1 MVVAMNGAACY
12 HCGESVS
19 AHALI
24 RADLDGAE
32 RAFCCTGCR
41 AAAEWLHQG
50 GLADYYTLRSEV
62 TGRVDAAQDFG
73 DWDSA
78 GFRRLYVHD
87 IDGQSE
93 CDLSIGNI
101 RCAACAWLIDRVGR
115 QMPGVAAITVD
126 PATTHARVRFDPART
141 SLSAIAARLAAIG
154 YAPRI
159 VQDPADAKRERRQS
173 LKRLAVA
180 GLGAMQ
186 AMMFTEALYW
196 GADELDVG
204 TRDFFRIVA
213 MLVAT
218 PVVFYSG
225 FPFFRGAWRELSLRQ
240 PGMDVL
246 VSLSVGLAY
255 VASVIETLRGGPAVY
270 FDAAVMFVFLLGAAR
285 HVEAIARARA
295 TERLQLIASTQH
307 QHADR
312 IDASGHAS
320 AVALSE
326 LRHGD
331 RIRVASGESVP
342 VDGRLQS
349 SAARVDES
357 LLTGEAEPVPRAIG
371 DTVLAGSVALD
382 TPLLLEVTAVGTATR
397 LGQLRA
403 RIGTGLHLAAG
414 STELGQ
420 RIAARF
426 TLAMLVVAALTGL
439 YWANVDAARAMPAV
453 LAVLAAACPCAFA
466 LALPASLAAAHS
478 MLAKHG
484 VIVTRPDALTRA
496 TRIDRIVCD
505 KTGTL
510 TEGRPRLIEAFSL
523 DAAVPRARALAI
535 AAALERGHRHPL
547 AHAFREFDCGV
558 EVEAAQALAGS
569 GVLGQVD
576 GQTWRLGR
584 ADWSA
589 ASDGDD
595 IVLANAGGVV
605 ARFRVADRLRAEAV
619 DAVRDW
625 QRFATVEVMSGDHP
639 DAVATVAGVLGIDAR
654 GRLTPEQKRAA
665 IQALRAQGHRV
676 LMIGDGLNDTES
688 LAAADVG
695 VAMGGGAAIA
705 QCHADVLLLRDD
717 LRLVR
722 LLIDTAQH
730 ARRIAR
736 QNLGWSIG
744 YHLMIVPFAV
754 TGLMSP
760 WLAAVGMAASS
771 LLVTLNALRLRRAPV
786 MRVPDARKQA
796 TEVHA

>member
-1 MVVAMNGAACY
+1 MSEGGCY
-12 HCGESVS
+12 HCGDTVS

-24 RADLDGAE
+24 HATIDGAE

-50 GLADYYTLRSEV
+50 GLADYYALRSES
-62 TGRVDAAQDFG
+62 TGRVDATQDFS
-73 DWDSA
+73 DWDSI
-78 GFRRLYVHD
+78 GFKRLYVHE

-115 QMPGVAAITVD
+115 QMPGVSAITVD

-141 SLSAIAARLAAIG
+141 PLSAIAARLAAIG

-173 LKRLAVA
+173 LKRLVVA

-196 GADELDVG
+196 GAGELDVG

-225 FPFFRGAWRELSLRQ
+225 FPFLRGAWRELSLRR

-246 VSLSVGLAY
+246 VALSVGLAY
-255 VASVIETLRGGPAVY
+255 GASMIETIRGGPVVY
-270 FDAAVMFVFLLGAAR
+270 FDAAVMFVALLSGAR
-285 HVEAIARARA
+285 HVEAIARTRA
-295 TERLQLIASTQH
+295 TERLQLIAAAQH

-312 IDASGHAS
+312 VDADGQTT
-320 AVALSE
+320 AVALGA
-326 LRHGD
+326 LRTGD
-331 RIRVASGESVP
+331 HIRVASGESVP

-349 SAARVDES
+349 ASARLDES
-357 LLTGEAEPVPRAIG
+357 LLTGEAEPVHRATG
-371 DTVLAGSVALD
+371 DTVLAGSIALD
-382 TPLLLEVTAVGTATR
+382 APLLVEVTAIGTATR

-403 RIGTGLHLAAG
+403 RIGTGLHQQAS

-426 TLAMLVVAALTGL
+426 TLVMLAVAALTGL
-439 YWANVDAARAMPAV
+439 YWMHADAARAMPAV

-484 VIVTRPDALTRA
+484 VIVTHPEALART
-496 TRIDRIVCD
+496 TRIDRIVTD

-510 TEGRPRLIEAFSL
+510 TEGRPRLV
-523 DAAVPRARALAI
+523 DAEIVAASVTRSHALAV
-535 AAALERGHRHPL
+535 AAALERGHRHPI
-547 AHAFREFDCGV
+547 AHAFREFDLGLAV
-558 EVEAAQALAGS
+558 DDAKTLAGA
-569 GVLGQVD
+569 GVMGRVD
-576 GQTWRLGR
+576 GQDWRLGR
-584 ADWSA
+584 ADWSGT
-589 ASDGDD
+589 DGGEA
-595 IVLANAGGVV
+595 IVLSNASGIV
-605 ARFRVADRLRAEAV
+605 ARFRIADRLRAEATAV
-619 DAVRDW
+619 VRDW
-625 QRFATVEVMSGDHP
+625 QRFAPVEVLSGDHP
-639 DAVATVAGVLGIDAR
+639 EAVDLVAAALGIRGR
-654 GRLTPEQKRAA
+654 GRLNPEQKRAA
-665 IQALRAQGHRV
+665 IHAMREAGHRV
-676 LMIGDGLNDTES
+676 MMLGDGLNDAES

-722 LLIDTAQH
+722 LLVDTAH
-730 ARRIAR
+730 RARRIAR
-736 QNLGWSIG
+736 QNVAWSIA
-744 YHLMIVPFAV
+744 YHLAIVPFAV
-754 TGLMSP
+754 MGVMSP

-771 LLVTLNALRLRRAPV
+771 LLVTLNALRLRRHPGV
-786 MRVPDARKQA
+786 PMSGKGKPMR
-796 TEVHA
+796 EVRA